1 MKIGCTQIS
10 PHIFHYSDV
19 IVVQLK
25 SDQLTELINNND
37 IMPTIMIL
45 CQLTVRTLHLVKNDD
60 KPLFITS

>member
-37 IMPTIMIL
+37 IMPT
-45 CQLTVRTLHLVKNDD
+45 NSED
-60 KPLFITS
+60 FTSSYK